1 MAKRVT
7 SLLELSAFLLGRPGV
22 PFFLGVC
29 LCRLLSNISFY
40 IIRIVLFKKNECEGF
55 NMVSK
60 HEKTDESTRPQ
71 TEGVYCF
78 RVLMMTSVDFFHDE
92 TWCMSFLKQLLNRIS
107 GIQENTNIHELFTCC
122 RQACCHEKLYY
133 CGDLSFQKGCDDKIK
148 V

>member
-1 MAKRVT
+1 MVD
-7 SLLELSAFLLGRPGV
+7 
-22 PFFLGVC
+22 
-29 LCRLLSNISFY
+29 
-40 IIRIVLFKKNECEGF
+40 VLFKKNEYEGF

-71 TEGVYCF
+71 TEGVHCF
-78 RVLMMTSVDFFHDE
+78 RVSMMTSVDFFHDE
-92 TWCMSFLKQLLNRIS
+92 TWCTSFLKQLLNRVS

-122 RQACCHEKLYY
+122 RQVGCHEKFYY